1 MTNEPHWKWREVSD
15 PQVIE
20 AMKRVDR
27 SLFVPLEHQAEACED
42 RALPLGEGQTISQP
56 FMVAIMSQA
65 LALPKHSRVLEI
77 GTGSGY
83 QAAILAEMGAEV
95 YTIEVIPA
103 LAEKASA
110 LLASLRYSGVHV
122 SVHDGYE
129 GWPEEAPFD
138 GIIVTCG
145 APRIPETLV
154 AQLVEGRRLVVPVDQ
169 PYGHQQLLVLTH
181 HAGGD
186 SIESVLA
193 CAFVPMVGQ
202 IRNRPGSDRPR

>member
-1 MTNEPHWKWREVSD
+1 
-15 PQVIE
+15 
-20 AMKRVDR
+20 MKRVDR
-27 SLFVPLEHQAEACED
+27 SLFVPPAQRDEAWED
-42 RALPLGEGQTISQP
+42 RALPLGDGQTISQP

-65 LALPKHSRVLEI
+65 LALPKGAKVLEI

-95 YTIEVIPA
+95 YTLEVIPT

-110 LLASLRYSGVHV
+110 LLISLGYSGVHV
-122 SVHDGYE
+122 RVGDGYA
-129 GWPEEAPFD
+129 GWPEEGPFD
-138 GIIVTCG
+138 GILVTCG
-145 APRIPETLV
+145 APRIPETLI

-181 HAGGD
+181 QAGGD
-186 SIESVLA
+186 AIESVLA